1 MTFLYPVIIQSIS
14 EKNDETEGLT
24 DLVSKKD
31 VSVNPRQCPAVCNKI
46 LAIH

>member
-1 MTFLYPVIIQSIS
+1 LTFLYPVIIQSIS

-24 DLVSKKD
+24 DLVSEND
-31 VSVNPRQCPAVCNKI
+31 IPFNLRQRPAVCNRT